1 MSYIYNTYIK
11 YQYVSVYVCV
21 KTLISFLKL
30 SLFDFTVCGAQSF
43 SWRAALI
50 AYKLA
55 AFAFLVESKTVFIE
69 FIYLSLRQLLLSF
82 LPKKYQKNK
91 IKTCKLHAKHFTK
104 EKKQMKMLER

>member
-1 MSYIYNTYIK
+1 M
-11 YQYVSVYVCV
+11 YVCV

-82 LPKKYQKNK
+82 LPKKYKKKKNK

-104 EKKQMKMLER
+104 EKKLKKMLER

>member
-1 MSYIYNTYIK
+1 M

-82 LPKKYQKNK
+82 LPKKYKK
-91 IKTCKLHAKHFTK
+91 KTKSKLVNYTQSTSRWRKS
-104 EKKQMKMLER
+104 RRRC